1 METQQKTQLTSEG
14 RKVGHT
20 QEVSSTP
27 EAALHETN
35 ALLEA
40 FVKLRKTSK
49 KTIFSMI

>member
-35 ALLEA
+35 
-40 FVKLRKTSK
+40 
-49 KTIFSMI
+49 SMDMTNLVVLISVLCPK